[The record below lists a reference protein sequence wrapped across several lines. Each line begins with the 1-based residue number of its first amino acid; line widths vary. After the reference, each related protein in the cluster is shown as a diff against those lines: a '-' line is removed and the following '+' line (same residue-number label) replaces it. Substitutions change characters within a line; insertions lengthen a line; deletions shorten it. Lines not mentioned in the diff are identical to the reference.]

1 MSRRLSILPKSM
13 VHSTNVSLFASP
25 LFSCGYWSVRLIV
38 GVMSARGLLENPA
51 LYAGYET
58 TPWGCIE
65 RFVNYSLEYSSNCH
79 IFQHH
84 LADMTGNVFTKKG
97 IYP

>member
-1 MSRRLSILPKSM
+1 MLLKLM
-13 VHSTNVSLFASP
+13 VHSTNEHGLM
-25 LFSCGYWSVRLIV
+25 V

-65 RFVNYSLEYSSNCH
+65 RYVNYALEYSSNCH

-84 LADMTGNVFTKKG
+84 LADMTGSIFTKKG
-97 IYP
+97 IYSEEFC

>member
-1 MSRRLSILPKSM
+1 MI
-13 VHSTNVSLFASP
+13 
-25 LFSCGYWSVRLIV
+25 

-65 RFVNYSLEYSSNCH
+65 RYVNYALEYTVNQH
-79 IFQHH
+79 IFQRH
-84 LADMTGNVFTKKG
+84 LADMTGKVFTKHG
-97 IYP
+97 IPGNQCH